1 MSDTTTI
8 EVPSARRGRGAGYWL
23 SIAIPALLTY
33 VPLLLTQPGEVG
45 ADTKTYLYLNPTKV
59 LSEAPYVWNS
69 QIGMGTV
76 THQYIGYLWPMG
88 PFYWLFQQIGVPDWF
103 AQRIWLGTLMLA
115 AGLGVRYLCR
125 TLGWGEQ
132 DRPDAAAW
140 GGILVASLAYM
151 FSPYLLEY
159 AARISVILLPWAA
172 LPWMI
177 ALTAKALRHGGWR
190 YPALFA
196 LVVLTVGGINAT
208 ALIMIGTG
216 PLLYVVWAVFVDHEV
231 TGREALAALWR
242 LGLLTLVTSLWWIAG
257 LWAEGRYGL
266 PVIKYT
272 ETYKTVA
279 EVSSAPEVL
288 RGLGYWFFYGDDKL
302 GPWTAPSATYTTNL
316 AALSLSYLVPLLA
329 IVAAALV
336 RWRYRALFLAIT
348 VVGAFTA
355 VASHPWSNPSLTGA
369 LFKAFTR
376 TDAGLALRSTPRA
389 VPLVI
394 LGLALFLGAGVTAL
408 GRLRPNFSIGL
419 TGLASLVL
427 FANLS
432 TLWTGQMVAKNLERP
447 ENIPSYWTQAANYLQ
462 SQGSATR
469 VLEVPGSDFASYRWG
484 NTVDPITPGLMTR
497 PYVAH
502 ELFQYGSAQ
511 SASLLDAF
519 DTRFAEG
526 DMDPRAIA
534 PIARLM
540 GAGDVV
546 DRSDLQYERYR
557 TARPVPV
564 WDLLT
569 NAPGLATPKGFG
581 PSTPN
586 VAGPTQPMVDEVAL
600 GTDPTLP
607 NPPKVASFAVDQPA
621 NIVRTHPSSG
631 SLLMAG
637 DADGLVDAAPLGLL
651 DGPQAAFF
659 SASYATDP
667 TGFAKIYDDN
677 ATLVVTDTNRKRAE
691 RWGTIR
697 EQTGYTE
704 QADEVAPYDPTDQRL
719 DVFPGETSADQ
730 TVTEQRGGATLTASD
745 YGNPV
750 TYTPDDRPANA
761 MDGDPQ
767 SAWRVGALED
777 PTGAHLDIAIDHQV
791 TTDHMQLLQPINLVR
806 NRWLTRV
813 SLRFDDRKPI
823 VVDLDA
829 SSRTQP
835 GQTVRFP
842 TQTFH
847 HLTITV
853 VGTNI
858 AKRPEYDGVSGVGFA
873 EITIPGVNKVDEVV
887 RPPTDLLSRAG
898 ASSIDH
904 PLVELFTRLR
914 SNPAEPVRLDEE
926 VRMNRLIQLPT
937 ARSFSIT
944 GSAALSDYVPDAT
957 IDQLVGIPDASQG
970 GITATSSGHLQGSME
985 MRASAALD
993 GDPTTFWS
1001 GVFNQ
1006 ATGAWLDYA
1015 FPVPTTVSH
1024 LDLQLVADG
1033 RHSVPT
1039 QLTITPDGD
1048 ASRAVVVDIPAVTD
1062 QAKANA
1068 TVSVPVD
1075 LPHPVTGQSLRFTVT
1090 GARVVQEKDWYSNA
1104 KSQAPVAIA
1113 ELGIPG
1119 QRMAPAPVRLRQRL
1133 PRRPDHRGRQAGGRP
1148 RHRNHRRRGG
1158 PQGAHRHR
1166 LRSDAHHAGQGR
1178 PHPAHGHRAPARD
1191 RHRPTGPD
1199 LGAGRRGPAPPH
1211 VDHGQGRGRAGPEGG
1226 DRPHRSGQLR
1236 PHRPQGHQGVLV
1248 GGGPV
1253 LERGM
1258 AGHGQRQEAAPAP
1271 GHRRLRQR
1279 VAHRSRRLRH
1289 RSAHHPRVLAAADH
1303 GVGGAGAQRPRRPG
1317 LVGAGGHREGSSPG
1331 APGGAGRRLPVR
1343 TAAGP
1348 AVHRARRTDRRA
1360 DQPGGHRRVRGLRGP
1375 EHALARLVGPG
1386 PGGHRGRHRVRHLP
1400 APPRSGGGHA
1410 DGGRLARPR
1419 RAVHLPGPATAPEPR
1434 RLPVGRAIRQGQ
1446 RAGPAGAVPAA
1457 GRGRAGAGDPTSLS
1471 RLRADVGSACAATAP
1486 AWRRAG
1492 AGAPPVTAGWPA
1504 ERGGRAG
1511 LRPEPP
1517 PGVAG
1522 PGPGCGPGS
1531 ARRRP
1536 PPAPPDPPCPAG
1548 GPAGIRSATPT
1559 QLRRSAA
1566 RPGCWPGWHAGPPV
1580 HRWAR
1585 SARSARPARWR
1596 SPAPPA
1602 GRPPTT
1608 RGHGN
1613 DPALHGERRT
1623 GRAPRGASKV
1633 ELQGSVDSSG

>member
-1 MSDTTTI
+1 MTSTATI
-8 EVPSARRGRGAGYWL
+8 DAPSARRSRGAGYWL
-23 SIAIPALLTY
+23 TIAIPALLTY
-33 VPLLLTQPGEVG
+33 VPLLLTQPGQVG
-45 ADTKTYLYLNPTKV
+45 ADTKTYLYLNPGKV
-59 LSEAPYVWNS
+59 LAEAPYVWNS

-88 PFYWLFQQIGVPDWF
+88 PFYWVFQQVGVPDWI

-125 TLGWGEQ
+125 TLGWGE
-132 DRPDAAAW
+132 DADAGSPVDKAAW

-208 ALIMIGTG
+208 ALIMIATG
-216 PLLYVVWAVFVDHEV
+216 PLLYVVWAVFIDHEV
-231 TGREALAALWR
+231 TGREALAALGR
-242 LGLLTLVTSLWWIAG
+242 LGVLTVVTSLWWIAG
-257 LWAEGRYGL
+257 LWAEGKYGL
-266 PVIKYT
+266 PVTKYT

-316 AALSLSYLVPLLA
+316 AALSLSYLVPMLA

-355 VASHPWSNPSLTGA
+355 IASHPWSNPSLTGA

-394 LGLALFLGAGVTAL
+394 LGLALFLGTGVTAL

-432 TLWTGQMVAKNLERP
+432 TMWTGQMVAKNLERP
-447 ENIPSYWTQAANYLQ
+447 EKIPSYWTQAADYLQ
-462 SQGSATR
+462 QQGSSTR

-484 NTVDPITPGLMTR
+484 NTVDPVTPGLMDR

-557 TARPVPV
+557 TARPVPM

-569 NAPGLATPKGFG
+569 HAPGLATPKDFG

-600 GTDPTLP
+600 GTDPKLA
-607 NPPKVASFAVDQPA
+607 NPPKVASFSVDQPA
-621 NIVRTHPSSG
+621 AIVRTHPTTG
-631 SLLMAG
+631 SLLVAG
-637 DADGLVDAAPLGLL
+637 DSDGLVDAAPLGLL

-667 TGFAKIYDDN
+667 TGFATIYDDH

-719 DVFPGETSADQ
+719 DVFPGETTADQ
-730 TVTEQRGGATLTASD
+730 TVTEQRGGATVTASD

-777 PTGAHLDIAIDHQV
+777 PTGAHLDIAIDHPV
-791 TTDHMQLLQPINLVR
+791 TTDHIQLLQPINLVR
-806 NRWLTRV
+806 NRWLTEV
-813 SLRFDDRKPI
+813 SLKFDDRKAILVP
-823 VVDLDA
+823 LDA
-829 SSRTQP
+829 SSRAQP
-835 GQTVRFP
+835 GETVHFP

-887 RPPTDLLSRAG
+887 RPPTSLLTQAG
-898 ASSIDH
+898 PSSIDH
-904 PLVELFTRLR
+904 PLVEVFTRLR

-926 VRMNRLIQLPT
+926 VRMNRLIELPT

-944 GSAALSDYVPDAT
+944 GSAALSDYVPDST
-957 IDQLVGIPDASQG
+957 IDQLVGIPDAAHG

-993 GDPTTFWS
+993 GNPATFWS

-1006 ATGAWLDYA
+1006 ATGAWLQYGFA
-1015 FPVPTTVSH
+1015 SPTTVSH

-1048 ASRAVVVDIPAVTD
+1048 AAKAVVVDIPPVTD
-1062 QAKANA
+1062 QTKANA
-1068 TVSVPVD
+1068 TVTVPVD

-1090 GARVVQEKDWYSNA
+1090 GARVVQEKDWYSNS

-1119 QRMAPAPVRLRQRL
+1119 VQMAPAPTHFDSGCRDDLITVDAKPVAVRVTGTTADAVARKELTVTECATAPITVTKGEHILRTAT
-1133 PRRPDHRGRQAGGRP
+1133 GRQLGIDIDQLALASAAGGAAQPLKTLTTAKAAAPPGPKVVTVHTGRVSYDLSVP
-1148 RHRNHRRRGG
+1148 RATKAFWLAVDQSWSVGWQATVNGKKLPAPQVIDGYGNGWRIDPAVYGSGPLTIHVSWQPQSTVWVALGISALGVLISLVLVAVGKGRRRARRVALGADFPTEPLLARLFAEHGGPIALGTTLVATAGFAGFVALTTPWHGWSVPALVVIVSATVFGTFRHR
-1158 PQGAHRHR
+1158 
-1166 LRSDAHHAGQGR
+1166 
-1178 PHPAHGHRAPARD
+1178 
-1191 RHRPTGPD
+1191 
-1199 LGAGRRGPAPPH
+1199 
-1211 VDHGQGRGRAGPEGG
+1211 RGRAVATLMAAGSLGLAALYIVQA
-1226 DRPHRSGQLR
+1226 QLR
-1236 PHRPQGHQGVLV
+1236 HPNPADFQWAVQFDKVNVLGLLALYLFLV
-1248 GGGPV
+1248 
-1253 LERGM
+1253 
-1258 AGHGQRQEAAPAP
+1258 EAV
-1271 GHRRLRQR
+1271 REL
-1279 VAHRSRRLRH
+1279 VIRH
-1289 RSAHHPRVLAAADH
+1289 RSARQD
-1303 GVGGAGAQRPRRPG
+1303 
-1317 LVGAGGHREGSSPG
+1317 
-1331 APGGAGRRLPVR
+1331 
-1343 TAAGP
+1343 
-1348 AVHRARRTDRRA
+1348 RA
-1360 DQPGGHRRVRGLRGP
+1360 D
-1375 EHALARLVGPG
+1375 
-1386 PGGHRGRHRVRHLP
+1386 P
-1400 APPRSGGGHA
+1400 AP
-1410 DGGRLARPR
+1410 
-1419 RAVHLPGPATAPEPR
+1419 VEP
-1434 RLPVGRAIRQGQ
+1434 
-1446 RAGPAGAVPAA
+1446 
-1457 GRGRAGAGDPTSLS
+1457 
-1471 RLRADVGSACAATAP
+1471 
-1486 AWRRAG
+1486 
-1492 AGAPPVTAGWPA
+1492 
-1504 ERGGRAG
+1504 
-1511 LRPEPP
+1511 
-1517 PGVAG
+1517 
-1522 PGPGCGPGS
+1522 
-1531 ARRRP
+1531 
-1536 PPAPPDPPCPAG
+1536 
-1548 GPAGIRSATPT
+1548 
-1559 QLRRSAA
+1559 
-1566 RPGCWPGWHAGPPV
+1566 
-1580 HRWAR
+1580 
-1585 SARSARPARWR
+1585 
-1596 SPAPPA
+1596 
-1602 GRPPTT
+1602 
-1608 RGHGN
+1608 
-1613 DPALHGERRT
+1613 
-1623 GRAPRGASKV
+1623 
-1633 ELQGSVDSSG
+1633 SVS

>member
-1 MSDTTTI
+1 MSGTATVDGP
-8 EVPSARRGRGAGYWL
+8 EVSPPGRWARWRAARGPVDRGAWL
-23 SIAIPALLTY
+23 TIAIPALLTY
-33 VPLLLTQPGEVG
+33 VPLLLTQRGEVG
-45 ADTKTYLYLNPTKV
+45 ADTKTYLYLNPGKV
-59 LSEAPYVWNS
+59 LAEAPYVWNS

-88 PFYWLFQQIGVPDWF
+88 PFYWLFQQVGVPDWI
-103 AQRIWLGTLMLA
+103 AQRIWLGTVMLA

-125 TLGWGEQ
+125 TLDWGR
-132 DRPDAAAW
+132 DKAAW

-177 ALTAKALRHGGWR
+177 ALTARALRQGGWR

-208 ALIMIGTG
+208 ALLMIGTG
-216 PLLYVVWAVFVDHEV
+216 PLLYVLWAVFVDHEV
-231 TGREALAALWR
+231 SGREALGALWR
-242 LGLLTLVTSLWWIAG
+242 LGVLTVVTSLWWIAG
-257 LWAEGRYGL
+257 LWAEGKYGL
-266 PVIKYT
+266 PVTKYT

-316 AALSLSYLVPLLA
+316 AAVSLSYLIPVLA
-329 IVAAALV
+329 MLAAGLV
-336 RWRYRALFLAIT
+336 RWRYRALFLGIT

-355 VASHPWSNPSLTGA
+355 IASHPWSNPSLLGA

-394 LGLALFLGAGVTAL
+394 LGLALFLGSGVTAL
-408 GRLRPNFSIGL
+408 GRLRPNFSVGL
-419 TGLASLVL
+419 TALASVVL

-432 TLWTGQMVAKNLERP
+432 TLWTGQMVATNLERP
-447 ENIPSYWTQAANYLQ
+447 ENIPTYWNQAANYLQ
-462 SQGSATR
+462 GQGSATR

-484 NTVDPITPGLMTR
+484 NTVDPVTPGLMTR

-557 TARPVPV
+557 TARPVPM
-564 WDLLT
+564 WQLLT
-569 NAPGLATPKGFG
+569 HAPGLATPVPFG
-581 PSTPN
+581 LPTPN
-586 VAGPTQPMVDEVAL
+586 VAGPKQPMIDEVTL

-607 NPPKVASFAVDQPA
+607 NPPPVASFSVSDPQG
-621 NIVRTHPSSG
+621 IVRSHPASG
-631 SLLMAG
+631 SLLVAG
-637 DADGLVDAAPLGLL
+637 DADGLVNVAALGLL
-651 DGPQAAFF
+651 DGPQATFL
-659 SASYATDP
+659 SASYADDP
-667 TGFAKIYDDN
+667 TGFAQVYDHD

-730 TVTEQRGGATLTASD
+730 TVTEQRGGATVTASD

-767 SAWRVGALED
+767 SAWRVGALAD
-777 PTGAHLDIAIDHQV
+777 PTGAHLDIALDHTV
-791 TTDHMQLLQPINLVR
+791 TTDHIQLLQPINLVR
-806 NRWLTRV
+806 NRWLTQV
-813 SLRFDDRKPI
+813 SLRFDDGKPI

-829 SSRTQP
+829 SSRALP
-835 GQTVRFP
+835 GETVHFP

-873 EITIPGVNKVDEVV
+873 EITIPGVNKVDELV

-904 PLVELFTRLR
+904 PLVEAFTRLR

-926 VRMNRLIQLPT
+926 VRMNRIIDLPT
-937 ARSFSIT
+937 PRTFSIT
-944 GSAALSDYVPDAT
+944 GSAALSDYVPDST
-957 IDQLVGIPDASQG
+957 IDQLVGIPDATQG
-970 GITATSSGHLQGSME
+970 GITATSSGHLQGSID

-993 GDPTTFWS
+993 GSSSTFWS

-1006 ATGAWLDYA
+1006 ATGAWLQYD
-1015 FPVPTTVSH
+1015 FGHPVSVSH

-1039 QLTITPDGD
+1039 QLTIEPDGD
-1048 ASRAVVVDIPAVTD
+1048 PARAVVVAIPAVAD

-1068 TVSVPVD
+1068 TVSVPVE
-1075 LPHPVTGQSLRFTVT
+1075 LPQAVSGQTLRFTVT
-1090 GARVVQEKDWYSNA
+1090 GARVVEEKDWYSNSD
-1104 KSQAPVAIA
+1104 SQAPVAIA

-1119 QRMAPAPVRLRQRL
+1119 EQMAPAPATFDSGCRDDLVTVDGVPVPVRVTGSTADAVARKELTVSACGPDPVALTKGEHILRTAI
-1133 PRRPDHRGRQAGGRP
+1133 GRQLGIDIDQLALTSAAGG
-1148 RHRNHRRRGG
+1148 
-1158 PQGAHRHR
+1158 GAQP
-1166 LRSDAHHAGQGR
+1166 LPTLVATKKAA
-1178 PHPAHGHRAPARD
+1178 AHGPEVVTRS
-1191 RHRPTGPD
+1191 
-1199 LGAGRRGPAPPH
+1199 AGRVSYDLQVSRAQAGSKPFWLAVDQSWSVGWHASIGGKSLGPPH
-1211 VDHGQGRGRAGPEGG
+1211 VIDGYGNGWLIQPAEVPGTGPIVVHVEWQPQSLVWMALGISALGVVVALVLVVIGRGR
-1226 DRPHRSGQLR
+1226 
-1236 PHRPQGHQGVLV
+1236 
-1248 GGGPV
+1248 
-1253 LERGM
+1253 
-1258 AGHGQRQEAAPAP
+1258 
-1271 GHRRLRQR
+1271 RRR
-1279 VAHRSRRLRH
+1279 
-1289 RSAHHPRVLAAADH
+1289 
-1303 GVGGAGAQRPRRPG
+1303 
-1317 LVGAGGHREGSSPG
+1317 
-1331 APGGAGRRLPVR
+1331 RRLPV
-1343 TAAGP
+1343 
-1348 AVHRARRTDRRA
+1348 D
-1360 DQPGGHRRVRGLRGP
+1360 PGYPP
-1375 EHALARLVGPG
+1375 EP
-1386 PGGHRGRHRVRHLP
+1386 
-1400 APPRSGGGHA
+1400 
-1410 DGGRLARPR
+1410 RLARMFTEASG
-1419 RAVHLPGPATAPEPR
+1419 AVGPVATVVSTVAFAVAVALLTPWH
-1434 RLPVGRAIRQGQ
+1434 GF
-1446 RAGPAGAVPAA
+1446 AVPALVLLVA
-1457 GRGRAGAGDPTSLS
+1457 GTVFATYRSARGRAVAALGAAGSLALAALYTVQAQFRHPNPADFQWAVQFDKVNVLGLLAIFLLAAEAVCELLVRRQQVDLTPDPSLGAAGDPPVDLS
-1471 RLRADVGSACAATAP
+1471 GDPSVG
-1486 AWRRAG
+1486 
-1492 AGAPPVTAGWPA
+1492 
-1504 ERGGRAG
+1504 
-1511 LRPEPP
+1511 
-1517 PGVAG
+1517 
-1522 PGPGCGPGS
+1522 
-1531 ARRRP
+1531 
-1536 PPAPPDPPCPAG
+1536 
-1548 GPAGIRSATPT
+1548 
-1559 QLRRSAA
+1559 
-1566 RPGCWPGWHAGPPV
+1566 
-1580 HRWAR
+1580 
-1585 SARSARPARWR
+1585 
-1596 SPAPPA
+1596 
-1602 GRPPTT
+1602 
-1608 RGHGN
+1608 
-1613 DPALHGERRT
+1613 
-1623 GRAPRGASKV
+1623 
-1633 ELQGSVDSSG
+1633 

>member
-1 MSDTTTI
+1 M
-8 EVPSARRGRGAGYWL
+8 RRRNWGYWAT
-23 SIAIPALLTY
+23 IAIPAVLTY

-45 ADTKTYLYLNPTKV
+45 ADTKTYLYLNPGKV
-59 LSEAPYVWNS
+59 LAEAPYVWNS

-88 PFYWLFQQIGVPDWF
+88 PFYWVFQQLGVADWI
-103 AQRIWLGTLMLA
+103 AQRIWLGTLVLA

-125 TLGWGEQ
+125 TLGWGE
-132 DRPDAAAW
+132 DEGADGADARLGRAAW

-177 ALTAKALRHGGWR
+177 ALTAKAVRHGGWR

-208 ALIMIGTG
+208 ALLMIGTG
-216 PLLYVVWAVFVDHEV
+216 PLLYVGWAVFVDHEV
-231 TGREALAALWR
+231 TGRQALAAMGR
-242 LGLLTLVTSLWWIAG
+242 LGVLTVVTSLWWIAG
-257 LWAEGRYGL
+257 LWAEGKYGL
-266 PVIKYT
+266 PVTKYT

-316 AALSLSYLVPLLA
+316 AALSLSYLVPVLA

-336 RWRYRALFLAIT
+336 RWRYRALFLGIT

-355 VASHPWSNPSLTGA
+355 IASHPWSNPSLTGA

-419 TGLASLVL
+419 TALASLVL

-447 ENIPSYWTQAANYLQ
+447 ENIPSYWTQAADYLQ

-484 NTVDPITPGLMTR
+484 NTVDPVTPGLMTR

-569 NAPGLATPKGFG
+569 HAPGLATPVPFG
-581 PSTPN
+581 STSPN

-600 GTDPTLP
+600 GTDPNLP
-607 NPPKVASFAVDQPA
+607 NPPKVASFSVDQPA
-621 NIVRTHPSSG
+621 DIVRTHPSSG

-637 DADGLVDAAPLGLL
+637 NADGLVDVAPLGLL
-651 DGPQAAFF
+651 DGPQATFF
-659 SASYATDP
+659 AASYATDP
-667 TGFAKIYDDN
+667 TGFAKIYDDD

-704 QADEVAPYDPTDQRL
+704 RADEVAPYDPTDQRL
-719 DVFPGETSADQ
+719 EVFPGQTSADQ
-730 TVTEQRGGATLTASD
+730 TVTEQRGGAILTASD

-761 MDGDPQ
+761 MDGDPE

-777 PTGAHLDIAIDHQV
+777 PTGAHLDIALDHPV
-791 TTDHMQLLQPINLVR
+791 TTDHMTLLQPINLVR
-806 NRWLTRV
+806 NRWLTQI
-813 SLRFDDRKPI
+813 SLTFDDRKPI
-823 VVDLDA
+823 TIDLDA
-829 SSRTQP
+829 SSRAQP
-835 GQTVRFP
+835 GETVRFP

-853 VGTNI
+853 RGTNI

-873 EITIPGVNKVDEVV
+873 EITIPGVNKVDELV

-904 PLVELFTRLR
+904 PLVEVFTRLR

-926 VRMNRLIQLPT
+926 VRMNRLIELPT

-944 GSAALSDYVPDAT
+944 GSAALSDYVPDST
-957 IDQLVGIPDASQG
+957 IDQLVGVPDAAHG
-970 GITATSSGHLQGSME
+970 GITADSSGHLQGSID

-993 GDPTTFWS
+993 GNPATFWS

-1006 ATGAWLDYA
+1006 ATGAWLQYT
-1015 FPVPTTVSH
+1015 FPHPTTVTH

-1048 ASRAVVVDIPAVTD
+1048 AAKAVVVDVPAVAD
-1062 QAKANA
+1062 QAKPNA
-1068 TVSVPVD
+1068 TASVPVT
-1075 LPHPVTGQSLRFTVT
+1075 LPTPVTGQALRFTVT
-1090 GARVVQEKDWYSNA
+1090 GARVVEEKDWYSNS

-1119 QRMAPAPVRLRQRL
+1119 QQVAA
-1133 PRRPDHRGRQAGGRP
+1133 
-1148 RHRNHRRRGG
+1148 
-1158 PQGAHRHR
+1158 
-1166 LRSDAHHAGQGR
+1166 
-1178 PHPAHGHRAPARD
+1178 APARFD
-1191 RHRPTGPD
+1191 SGCRADLVTVDGKAVSVRVTGTTADAVARKELTVTECGTAPLTLSKGDHILRTATGRQLGIDVDQLALASAAGGAAQPLRVLTTAKAAAAPGPKVVTDHTGRISYDLTVPQATKPFWLAVDQSWSVGWHATVDGKALPPPQVIDGYGNGWLIDPAVYGTGPLKIHVSWQPQSTVWLA
-1199 LGAGRRGPAPPH
+1199 LGISALG
-1211 VDHGQGRGRAGPEGG
+1211 VLVSLVLVFVGRGRRRRRAASLGADFPFEPLLTRMFTETAGPIGLGASLVATVAFAIFVALTTPWDGWSVPALVVIVGATVFGTYRHRRGRAVATLMAAGSLGLAALYIVQAQLRHPNPADFQWAVQFDKVNAFGLLALYLLLVEGV
-1226 DRPHRSGQLR
+1226 RELLIRRRSSSSATRSGQ
-1236 PHRPQGHQGVLV
+1236 
-1248 GGGPV
+1248 
-1253 LERGM
+1253 
-1258 AGHGQRQEAAPAP
+1258 AAEP
-1271 GHRRLRQR
+1271 
-1279 VAHRSRRLRH
+1279 
-1289 RSAHHPRVLAAADH
+1289 ADH
-1303 GVGGAGAQRPRRPG
+1303 VVEPSVG
-1317 LVGAGGHREGSSPG
+1317 
-1331 APGGAGRRLPVR
+1331 
-1343 TAAGP
+1343 
-1348 AVHRARRTDRRA
+1348 
-1360 DQPGGHRRVRGLRGP
+1360 
-1375 EHALARLVGPG
+1375 
-1386 PGGHRGRHRVRHLP
+1386 
-1400 APPRSGGGHA
+1400 
-1410 DGGRLARPR
+1410 
-1419 RAVHLPGPATAPEPR
+1419 
-1434 RLPVGRAIRQGQ
+1434 
-1446 RAGPAGAVPAA
+1446 
-1457 GRGRAGAGDPTSLS
+1457 
-1471 RLRADVGSACAATAP
+1471 
-1486 AWRRAG
+1486 
-1492 AGAPPVTAGWPA
+1492 
-1504 ERGGRAG
+1504 
-1511 LRPEPP
+1511 
-1517 PGVAG
+1517 
-1522 PGPGCGPGS
+1522 
-1531 ARRRP
+1531 
-1536 PPAPPDPPCPAG
+1536 
-1548 GPAGIRSATPT
+1548 
-1559 QLRRSAA
+1559 
-1566 RPGCWPGWHAGPPV
+1566 
-1580 HRWAR
+1580 
-1585 SARSARPARWR
+1585 
-1596 SPAPPA
+1596 
-1602 GRPPTT
+1602 
-1608 RGHGN
+1608 
-1613 DPALHGERRT
+1613 
-1623 GRAPRGASKV
+1623 
-1633 ELQGSVDSSG
+1633 